1 MSFKE
6 FLSNNFAEIIGLIFI
21 WIIINEKNVLDKK
34 DIKSFKNILYCEFFE
49 LVAFNIERM
58 VSYLSEPTII
68 RIILSAIAYSLRA
81 LLIYLFIRLIW
92 PHENNKKA
100 RTLLLIPTLACV
112 VCGFSPLF
120 TKIVYYFDENNHFH
134 RGPLG
139 LMFLIITI
147 GYILLFVYYV
157 IKERKNDKKMNS
169 SILFLIA
176 FFIIFSTIMSTIYD
190 IEWMGRLSIVYG
202 TVFCLFAIDI
212 NKLQQAIYVLKE
224 NEELKNTLKELEEVK
239 KKAEVA
245 NEAKT
250 TFLLNMSH
258 DIRTPMNGIIG
269 MLDIA
274 DRFPNDLARQNEC
287 RKKVKTASNILL
299 ELVNDVLDR
308 SKLESG
314 EVVLEH
320 IPFDLKDVIKD
331 IRESLSKQE
340 EDAGVQIIES
350 SFNVEHTKLIGSPLH
365 LKRIYMNIIS
375 NAIKYNKENGKI
387 YLFLEET
394 KFDGHDAT
402 IEFTCKDT
410 GIGMSKEFMEHI
422 FEPFAQEN
430 QTARTSYNGTG
441 LGMSI
446 VKSIIDKMDGA
457 IEVDSQKDK
466 GSTFVVSIPI
476 EINRS
481 HVIEKHE
488 DEKNYSIDGLNI
500 LIVEDN
506 ELNME
511 IAEFLLNE
519 HGANVTKAY
528 NGKEAID
535 IIQKENNIDVI
546 LMDVRMPVMD
556 GYQATKEIRQYE
568 VKTKKGRT
576 PIIAMTANAFVED
589 KLKAKEIGMDGY
601 ISKPLD
607 EKLVIKTISDL
618 VKKWFK

>member
-1 MSFKE
+1 MSFE
-6 FLSNNFAEIIGLIFI
+6 GFLSNNFAEIIGLIFI
-21 WIIINEKNVLDKK
+21 WIIINEKNILDKK

-120 TKIVYYFDENNHFH
+120 SKIVYYFDENNHFH

-139 LMFLIITI
+139 LIFLIITI

-202 TVFCLFAIDI
+202 TVFCLFAIDV
-212 NKLQQAIYVLKE
+212 NKLQQTIYVLKE
-224 NEELKNTLKELEEVK
+224 NEQFKSTMKELEEVK
-239 KKAEVA
+239 KKAEIA
-245 NEAKT
+245 SDAKT

-274 DRFPNDLARQNEC
+274 DRFPNDLDRQNEC

-320 IPFDLKDVIKD
+320 IPFDLSDVISD
-331 IRESLSKQE
+331 IKESLSKQS

-481 HVIEKHE
+481 HAIEKYE
-488 DEKNYSIDGLNI
+488 DEMNYSIDGLNI
-500 LIVEDN
+500 LLVEDN

-511 IAEFLLNE
+511 IAEFLLSE

-528 NGKEAID
+528 NGKEAVD
-535 IIQKENNIDVI
+535 IIQEKNNIDVI
-546 LMDVRMPVMD
+546 LMDVRMPIMD
-556 GYQATKEIRQYE
+556 GYQATKEIRQLG
-568 VKTKKGRT
+568 VRTKKGRT

-589 KLKAKEIGMDGY
+589 KLKAKEVGMDGY

-618 VKKWFK
+618 VKK

>member
-120 TKIVYYFDENNHFH
+120 SKIVYYFDENNHFH

-139 LMFLIITI
+139 LIFLIITI

-202 TVFCLFAIDI
+202 TVFCLFAIDV

-274 DRFPNDLARQNEC
+274 DRFPNDLDRQNEC

-320 IPFDLKDVIKD
+320 IPFDLSDVISD
-331 IRESLSKQE
+331 IKESLSKQA

-375 NAIKYNKENGKI
+375 NAVKYNKENGKI

-481 HVIEKHE
+481 HAIEKHE

-500 LIVEDN
+500 LLVEDN

-511 IAEFLLNE
+511 IAEFLLSE

-528 NGKEAID
+528 NGKEAVD

-546 LMDVRMPVMD
+546 LMDVRMPIMD
-556 GYQATKEIRQYE
+556 GYQATKEIRQLG
-568 VKTKKGRT
+568 VRTKKGRT

-589 KLKAKEIGMDGY
+589 KLKAKEVGMDGY

-618 VKKWFK
+618 VKK

>member
-6 FLSNNFAEIIGLIFI
+6 FLNNNFAEIIGLIFI

-274 DRFPNDLARQNEC
+274 DRFPNDLDRQNEC

-488 DEKNYSIDGLNI
+488 DEMNYSIDGLNI
-500 LIVEDN
+500 LLVEDN

>member
-21 WIIINEKNVLDKK
+21 WIIINEKNILDKK

-139 LMFLIITI
+139 LIFLIITI

-202 TVFCLFAIDI
+202 TVFCLFAIDV

-274 DRFPNDLARQNEC
+274 DRFPNDLDRQNEC

-320 IPFDLKDVIKD
+320 IPFDLSDVISD
-331 IRESLSKQE
+331 IKESLSKQS

-481 HVIEKHE
+481 HAIEKYE
-488 DEKNYSIDGLNI
+488 DEMNYSIDGLNI
-500 LIVEDN
+500 LLVEDN

-511 IAEFLLNE
+511 IAEFLLSE

-528 NGKEAID
+528 NGKEAVD

-546 LMDVRMPVMD
+546 LMDVRMPIMD
-556 GYQATKEIRQYE
+556 GYQATKEIRQLG
-568 VKTKKGRT
+568 VRTKKGRT

-589 KLKAKEIGMDGY
+589 KLKAKEVGMDGY

-618 VKKWFK
+618 VKKVI

>member
-49 LVAFNIERM
+49 LVAFNVERM

-120 TKIVYYFDENNHFH
+120 SKIVYYFDENNHFH

-139 LMFLIITI
+139 LIFLIITI

-202 TVFCLFAIDI
+202 TVFCLFAIDV

-274 DRFPNDLARQNEC
+274 DRFPNDLDRQNEC

-320 IPFDLKDVIKD
+320 IPFDLSDVISD
-331 IRESLSKQE
+331 IKESLSKQA

-375 NAIKYNKENGKI
+375 NAVKYNKENGKI

-481 HVIEKHE
+481 HAIEKHE

-500 LIVEDN
+500 LLVEDN

-511 IAEFLLNE
+511 IAEFLLSE

-528 NGKEAID
+528 NGKEAVD

-546 LMDVRMPVMD
+546 LMDVRMPIMD
-556 GYQATKEIRQYE
+556 GYQATKEIRQLG
-568 VKTKKGRT
+568 VRTKKGRT

-589 KLKAKEIGMDGY
+589 KLKAKEVGMDGY

-618 VKKWFK
+618 VKK

>member
-202 TVFCLFAIDI
+202 TVFCLFAIDV

-274 DRFPNDLARQNEC
+274 DRFPNDLDRQNEC
-287 RKKVKTASNILL
+287 RKKVRNASNILL

-320 IPFDLKDVIKD
+320 IPFDLSDVIGD
-331 IRESLSKQE
+331 IKESLSKQA

-488 DEKNYSIDGLNI
+488 DEMNYSIDGLNI
-500 LIVEDN
+500 LLVEDN

-556 GYQATKEIRQYE
+556 GYQATKEIRQLG
-568 VKTKKGRT
+568 VRTKKGRT

-618 VKKWFK
+618 VKK

>member
-49 LVAFNIERM
+49 LVAFNVERM

-100 RTLLLIPTLACV
+100 RTLLLIPTLVCA

-120 TKIVYYFDENNHFH
+120 SKIIYYFDENNHFH

-139 LMFLIITI
+139 LIFLIITI

-202 TVFCLFAIDI
+202 TVFCLFAIDV

-274 DRFPNDLARQNEC
+274 DRFPNDLNRQNEC
-287 RKKVKTASNILL
+287 RNKVRKASNILL

-320 IPFDLKDVIKD
+320 IPFDLSDVISD
-331 IRESLSKQE
+331 IKESLSKQA
-340 EDAGVQIIES
+340 EDAGVQIIEN

-387 YLFLEET
+387 YLLLEET

-446 VKSIIDKMDGA
+446 VKSIVDKMDGT

-481 HVIEKHE
+481 HAIEKHE

-500 LIVEDN
+500 LLVEDN

-511 IAEFLLNE
+511 IAEFLLSE

-528 NGKEAID
+528 NGKEAVD

-546 LMDVRMPVMD
+546 LMDVRMPIMD
-556 GYQATKEIRQYE
+556 GYQATKEIRQLG
-568 VKTKKGRT
+568 VRTKKGRT

-589 KLKAKEIGMDGY
+589 KLKAKEVGMDGY

-618 VKKWFK
+618 VKK

>member
-274 DRFPNDLARQNEC
+274 DRFPNDLDRQNEC

-488 DEKNYSIDGLNI
+488 DEMNYSIDGLNI
-500 LIVEDN
+500 LLVEDN

-546 LMDVRMPVMD
+546 LMDVRMPIMD

-618 VKKWFK
+618 VKK

>member
-274 DRFPNDLARQNEC
+274 DRFPNDLDRQNEC

-488 DEKNYSIDGLNI
+488 DEMNYSIDGLNI
-500 LIVEDN
+500 LLVEDN

>member
-120 TKIVYYFDENNHFH
+120 SKIVYYFDENNHFH

-139 LMFLIITI
+139 LIFLIITI

-202 TVFCLFAIDI
+202 TVFCLFAIDV

-274 DRFPNDLARQNEC
+274 DRFPNDLDRQNEC

-320 IPFDLKDVIKD
+320 IPFDLSDVISD
-331 IRESLSKQE
+331 IKESLSKQA

-375 NAIKYNKENGKI
+375 NAVKYNKENGKI

-481 HVIEKHE
+481 HAIEKHE

-500 LIVEDN
+500 LLVEDN

-511 IAEFLLNE
+511 IAEFLLSE

-528 NGKEAID
+528 NGKEAVD
-535 IIQKENNIDVI
+535 IIQEKNNIDVI
-546 LMDVRMPVMD
+546 LMDVRMPIMD
-556 GYQATKEIRQYE
+556 GYQATKEIRQLG
-568 VKTKKGRT
+568 VRTKKGRT

-589 KLKAKEIGMDGY
+589 KLKAKEVGMDGY

-618 VKKWFK
+618 VKK

>member
-120 TKIVYYFDENNHFH
+120 SKIVYYFDENNHFH

-139 LMFLIITI
+139 LIFLIITI

-202 TVFCLFAIDI
+202 TVFCLFAIDV

-274 DRFPNDLARQNEC
+274 DRFPNDLDRQNEC

-320 IPFDLKDVIKD
+320 IPFDLSDVISD
-331 IRESLSKQE
+331 IKESLSKQS

-375 NAIKYNKENGKI
+375 NAVKYNKENGKI

-481 HVIEKHE
+481 HAIEKHE

-500 LIVEDN
+500 LLVEDN

-511 IAEFLLNE
+511 IAEFLLSE

-528 NGKEAID
+528 NGKEAVD

-546 LMDVRMPVMD
+546 LMDVRMPIMD
-556 GYQATKEIRQYE
+556 GYQATKEIRQLG
-568 VKTKKGRT
+568 VRTKKGRT

-589 KLKAKEIGMDGY
+589 KLKAKEVGMDGY

-618 VKKWFK
+618 VKK

>member
-1 MSFKE
+1 MSFE
-6 FLSNNFAEIIGLIFI
+6 GFLSNNFAEIIGLIFI
-21 WIIINEKNVLDKK
+21 WIIINEKNVLDNK

-49 LVAFNIERM
+49 LITFNIERIL
-58 VSYLSEPTII
+58 SFFSEPTIL

-100 RTLLLIPTLACV
+100 RTLLLIPTLVCA

-139 LMFLIITI
+139 LIFLIITI

-202 TVFCLFAIDI
+202 TVFCLFAIDV
-212 NKLQQAIYVLKE
+212 NKLQQTIYVLKE

-274 DRFPNDLARQNEC
+274 DRFPNDLNRQNEC
-287 RKKVKTASNILL
+287 RNKVRKASNILL

-320 IPFDLKDVIKD
+320 IPFDLSDVISD
-331 IRESLSKQE
+331 IKESLSKQA
-340 EDAGVQIIES
+340 EDAGVQIIEN

-387 YLFLEET
+387 YLFLEEA

-410 GIGMSKEFMEHI
+410 GIGMSKEFVEHI

-430 QTARTSYNGTG
+430 QSARTSYNGTG

-446 VKSIIDKMDGA
+446 VKSIVDKMDGT

-481 HVIEKHE
+481 HVIEKSE
-488 DEKNYSIDGLNI
+488 DENNYSIDGLNI
-500 LIVEDN
+500 LLVEDN

-511 IAEFLLNE
+511 IAEFLLSD

-528 NGKEAID
+528 NGKEAVD

-556 GYQATKEIRQYE
+556 GYQATKEIRQLG
-568 VKTKKGRT
+568 VRGKKGRT

-589 KLKAKEIGMDGY
+589 KLKAKEMGMDGY

-618 VKKWFK
+618 VKK

>member
-568 VKTKKGRT
+568 VKTKKGGT

-618 VKKWFK
+618 VKK

>member
-49 LVAFNIERM
+49 LVAFNVERM

-100 RTLLLIPTLACV
+100 RTLLLIPTLVCA

-120 TKIVYYFDENNHFH
+120 SKIIYYFDENNHFH

-139 LMFLIITI
+139 LIFLIITI

-202 TVFCLFAIDI
+202 TVFCLFAIDV
-212 NKLQQAIYVLKE
+212 NKLQQTIYVLKE

-274 DRFPNDLARQNEC
+274 DRFPNDLNRQNEC
-287 RKKVKTASNILL
+287 RNKVRKASNILL

-320 IPFDLKDVIKD
+320 IPFDLSDVISD
-331 IRESLSKQE
+331 IKESLSKQA
-340 EDAGVQIIES
+340 EDAGVQIIEN

-387 YLFLEET
+387 YLLLEET

-446 VKSIIDKMDGA
+446 VKSIVDKMDGT

-481 HVIEKHE
+481 HAIEKHE

-500 LIVEDN
+500 LLVEDN

-511 IAEFLLNE
+511 IAEFLLSE

-528 NGKEAID
+528 NGKEAVD

-546 LMDVRMPVMD
+546 LMDVRMPIMD
-556 GYQATKEIRQYE
+556 GYQATKEIRQLG
-568 VKTKKGRT
+568 VRTKKGRT

-589 KLKAKEIGMDGY
+589 KLKAKEVGMDGY

-618 VKKWFK
+618 VKK

>member
-274 DRFPNDLARQNEC
+274 DRFPNDLDRQNEC

-488 DEKNYSIDGLNI
+488 DEMNYSIDGLNI
-500 LIVEDN
+500 LLVEDN

-589 KLKAKEIGMDGY
+589 KLKAKEVGMDGY

-618 VKKWFK
+618 VKK

>member
-21 WIIINEKNVLDKK
+21 WIIINEKNILDKK

-49 LVAFNIERM
+49 LVAFNVERM

-100 RTLLLIPTLACV
+100 RTLLLIPTLVCA

-120 TKIVYYFDENNHFH
+120 SKIVYYFDENNHFH

-139 LMFLIITI
+139 LIFLIITI

-202 TVFCLFAIDI
+202 TVFCLFAIDV

-274 DRFPNDLARQNEC
+274 DRFPNDLDRQNEC

-320 IPFDLKDVIKD
+320 IPFDLSDVISD
-331 IRESLSKQE
+331 IKESLSKQA

-375 NAIKYNKENGKI
+375 NAVKYNKENGKI

-481 HVIEKHE
+481 HAIEKHE

-500 LIVEDN
+500 LLVEDN

-511 IAEFLLNE
+511 IAEFLLSE

-528 NGKEAID
+528 NGKEAVD
-535 IIQKENNIDVI
+535 IIQEKNNIDVI
-546 LMDVRMPVMD
+546 LMDVRMPIMD
-556 GYQATKEIRQYE
+556 GYQATKEIRQLG
-568 VKTKKGRT
+568 VRTKKGRT

-589 KLKAKEIGMDGY
+589 KLKAKEVGMDGY

-618 VKKWFK
+618 VKK

>member
-488 DEKNYSIDGLNI
+488 DEMNYSIDGLNI
-500 LIVEDN
+500 LLVEDN

-618 VKKWFK
+618 VKK

>member
-274 DRFPNDLARQNEC
+274 DRFPNDLDRQNEC

-488 DEKNYSIDGLNI
+488 DEMNYSIDGLNI
-500 LIVEDN
+500 LLVEDN

-568 VKTKKGRT
+568 VKTKKGGT

-618 VKKWFK
+618 VKK

>member
-1 MSFKE
+1 MTFEE

-21 WIIINEKNVLDKK
+21 WIVINEKNVLDEK
-34 DIKSFKNILYCEFFE
+34 DIRSFKNILYCEFFE
-49 LVAFNIERM
+49 LIAFNVERI
-58 VSYLSEPTII
+58 VSYWSQPTIL
-68 RIILSAIAYSLRA
+68 RIVLSAIAYSLRA

-92 PHENNKKA
+92 PHEDNKKA
-100 RTLLLIPTLACV
+100 RILLLVPTLICV
-112 VCGFSPLF
+112 VSGFSPLF
-120 TKIVYYFDENNHFH
+120 SKIVYYFDQNNHFH

-139 LMFLIITI
+139 LIFLIITI

-157 IKERKNDKKMNS
+157 IKERKNGERMNS
-169 SILFLIA
+169 GILFLIA

-190 IEWMGRLSIVYG
+190 IEWLGRLSIVYG
-202 TVFCLFAIDI
+202 TVFCLFAIDV
-212 NKLQQAIYVLKE
+212 NKLQQTIYVLKE
-224 NEELKNTLKELEEVK
+224 NEELKNALKELEEVK

-269 MLDIA
+269 ILNIA
-274 DRFPNDLARQNEC
+274 DKFPNDIDKQNEC
-287 RKKVKTASNILL
+287 RKKVRNASSILL

-320 IPFDLKDVIKD
+320 ISFDLNDVVKD
-331 IRESLSKQE
+331 IQDSLSKQA
-340 EDAGVQIIES
+340 EDAGVEIIDS

-375 NAIKYNKENGKI
+375 NAIKYNKPNGKI
-387 YLFLEET
+387 YLFVEET
-394 KFDGHDAT
+394 NFDGHDAT

-410 GIGMSKEFMEHI
+410 GIGMSKEFMEHL

-430 QTARTSYNGTG
+430 QSARTSYNGTG

-446 VKSIIDKMDGA
+446 VKSIVDKMNGT
-457 IEVDSQKDK
+457 IEVDSEKDK
-466 GSTFVVSIPI
+466 GSTFIVSIPI

-481 HVIEKHE
+481 HDLEKHE
-488 DEKNYSIDGLNI
+488 NNNNYSIDGLNI
-500 LIVEDN
+500 LLVEDN

-519 HGANVTKAY
+519 HGANVIKAY
-528 NGKEAID
+528 NGKEAVD
-535 IIQKENNIDVI
+535 IIQKENNVDVI
-546 LMDVRMPVMD
+546 LMDVRMPIMD
-556 GYQATKEIRQYE
+556 GYEATKKIRNLNIN
-568 VKTKKGRT
+568 K

-589 KLKAKEIGMDGY
+589 KLKAKEVGMDGY

-607 EKLVIKTISDL
+607 EKLVIKTICDL
-618 VKKWFK
+618 SKKVV

>member
-100 RTLLLIPTLACV
+100 RTLLLIPTLVCA

-120 TKIVYYFDENNHFH
+120 SKIVYYFDENNHFH

-139 LMFLIITI
+139 LIFLIITI

-202 TVFCLFAIDI
+202 TVFCLFAIDV

-274 DRFPNDLARQNEC
+274 DRFPNDLDRQNEC

-320 IPFDLKDVIKD
+320 IPFDLSDVISD
-331 IRESLSKQE
+331 IKESLSKQS

-481 HVIEKHE
+481 HAIEKHE

-500 LIVEDN
+500 LLVEDN

-511 IAEFLLNE
+511 IAEFLLSE

-528 NGKEAID
+528 NGKEAVD
-535 IIQKENNIDVI
+535 IIQEKNNIDVI
-546 LMDVRMPVMD
+546 LMDVRMPIMD
-556 GYQATKEIRQYE
+556 GYQATKEIRQLG
-568 VKTKKGRT
+568 VRTKKSRT

-589 KLKAKEIGMDGY
+589 KLKAKEVGMDGY

-618 VKKWFK
+618 VKK

>member
-274 DRFPNDLARQNEC
+274 DRFPNDLDRQNEC

-488 DEKNYSIDGLNI
+488 DEMNYSIDGLNI
-500 LIVEDN
+500 LLVEDN

-618 VKKWFK
+618 VKK

>member
-1 MSFKE
+1 
-6 FLSNNFAEIIGLIFI
+6 
-21 WIIINEKNVLDKK
+21 
-34 DIKSFKNILYCEFFE
+34 
-49 LVAFNIERM
+49 
-58 VSYLSEPTII
+58 
-68 RIILSAIAYSLRA
+68 
-81 LLIYLFIRLIW
+81 
-92 PHENNKKA
+92 
-100 RTLLLIPTLACV
+100 
-112 VCGFSPLF
+112 
-120 TKIVYYFDENNHFH
+120 
-134 RGPLG
+134 
-139 LMFLIITI
+139 
-147 GYILLFVYYV
+147 
-157 IKERKNDKKMNS
+157 
-169 SILFLIA
+169 
-176 FFIIFSTIMSTIYD
+176 MSTIYD

-202 TVFCLFAIDI
+202 TVFCLFAIDV
-212 NKLQQAIYVLKE
+212 NKLQQTIYVLKE

-274 DRFPNDLARQNEC
+274 DRFPNDLDRQNEC

-320 IPFDLKDVIKD
+320 IPFDLSDVISD
-331 IRESLSKQE
+331 IKESLSKQS

-476 EINRS
+476 EVNRS
-481 HVIEKHE
+481 HAIEKHE

-500 LIVEDN
+500 LLVEDN

-511 IAEFLLNE
+511 IAEFLLSE

-528 NGKEAID
+528 NGKEAVD
-535 IIQKENNIDVI
+535 IIQEKNNIDVI
-546 LMDVRMPVMD
+546 LMDVRMPIMD
-556 GYQATKEIRQYE
+556 GYQATKEIRQLG
-568 VKTKKGRT
+568 VRTKKGRT

-589 KLKAKEIGMDGY
+589 KLKAKEVGMDGY

-618 VKKWFK
+618 VKK

>member
-49 LVAFNIERM
+49 LVAFNVERM

-100 RTLLLIPTLACV
+100 RTLLLIPTLVCA

-120 TKIVYYFDENNHFH
+120 SKIVYYFDENNHFH

-139 LMFLIITI
+139 LIFLIITI

-202 TVFCLFAIDI
+202 TVFCLFAIDV

-274 DRFPNDLARQNEC
+274 DRFPNDLDRQNEC

-331 IRESLSKQE
+331 IQESLSKQA

-476 EINRS
+476 EVNRS
-481 HVIEKHE
+481 HAIEKHE

-500 LIVEDN
+500 LLVEDN

-511 IAEFLLNE
+511 IAEFLLSE

-528 NGKEAID
+528 NGKEAVD
-535 IIQKENNIDVI
+535 IIQEKNNIDVI
-546 LMDVRMPVMD
+546 LMDVRMPIMD
-556 GYQATKEIRQYE
+556 GYQATKEIRQLG
-568 VKTKKGRT
+568 VRTKKGRT

-589 KLKAKEIGMDGY
+589 KLKAKEVGMDGY

-618 VKKWFK
+618 VKK